1 MQSSESE
8 SQLSTSQEPLMDLA
22 SFLITRACQN
32 SMLANYFYWYLSI
45 ECEDQT
51 DPAISAKQDT
61 RVREMY
67 VTVMKMFSMM
77 LAQGNTI
84 WQKRRAFLLRQK
96 VFIDQLVFLV
106 KAVARESG
114 NRKKKTDRLRALL
127 TDPDPTFKI
136 NFSNFEPIPF
146 PLDPEICIKGIIPEK
161 YAFKSCLICI
171 TNIFMYI
178 CFIHNIFFV
187 NFLGQVFSNR
197 RSCHQNSHS

>member
-1 MQSSESE
+1 
-8 SQLSTSQEPLMDLA
+8 MDLA

-51 DPAISAKQDT
+51 DPAITAKQDT

-67 VTVMKMFSMM
+67 LTVMKMFSTT
-77 LAQGNTI
+77 LAQGNAF

-96 VFIDQLVFLV
+96 TFIDQLVSLV

-114 NRKKKTDRLRALL
+114 NRKKKTDRLRTLL
-127 TDPDPTFKI
+127 ADPDPAYKI

-161 YAFKSCLICI
+161 YIYNFFHYFYEYLGNIYI
-171 TNIFMYI
+171 FEFTNQFSAI
-178 CFIHNIFFV
+178 N
-187 NFLGQVFSNR
+187 LSEQVFS
-197 RSCHQNSHS
+197 SLH

>member
-1 MQSSESE
+1 
-8 SQLSTSQEPLMDLA
+8 MDLA

-114 NRKKKTDRLRALL
+114 NRKKKTDRLRTLL
-127 TDPDPTFKI
+127 TDPDPAFKI

-161 YAFKSCLICI
+161 YTFKLFDHWYCQCSLVILYVY
-171 TNIFMYI
+171 NIY
-178 CFIHNIFFV
+178 FI
-187 NFLGQVFSNR
+187 NFIEQVFSSL
-197 RSCHQNSHS
+197 RSCHRNSRS

>member
-1 MQSSESE
+1 
-8 SQLSTSQEPLMDLA
+8 MDLA

-61 RVREMY
+61 RVKEMY

-77 LAQGNTI
+77 LTQGNAV

-96 VFIDQLVFLV
+96 VFIDQLVSLV

-127 TDPDPTFKI
+127 TEPDPVFKI

-161 YAFKSCLICI
+161 YAHVRTMYYRYSYIYELNLILILFILQSKSL
-171 TNIFMYI
+171 
-178 CFIHNIFFV
+178 
-187 NFLGQVFSNR
+187 QVCAHAVKAYVLDNR
-197 RSCHQNSHS
+197 QYRIYRYL

>member
-1 MQSSESE
+1 
-8 SQLSTSQEPLMDLA
+8 MDLA

-51 DPAISAKQDT
+51 DPAISAKQDM

-77 LAQGNTI
+77 LAQGNI
-84 WQKRRAFLLRQK
+84 VWQKRRAFLLRQK
-96 VFIDQLVFLV
+96 VFIDQLVSLV

-127 TDPDPTFKI
+127 ADPDPAFKI

-161 YAFKSCLICI
+161 C
-171 TNIFMYI
+171 
-178 CFIHNIFFV
+178 
-187 NFLGQVFSNR
+187 VFAPIAR
-197 RSCHQNSHS
+197 RVFYV